1 MITTILCMLEMLK
14 LGQSVNNVSCNLKRV
29 AFSCFGHLLEA
40 SLFSWA
46 RNLYLIIGNLIC

>member
-46 RNLYLIIGNLIC
+46 SNLYLIIGNLIC